1 MKRIIRVFLVLLICL
16 SVKNVY
22 AANYS
27 VKELIPLNVKTSIHT
42 DNFSYKGMH
51 CDGYGVYFTSIKN
64 LTEDNMPI
72 SISIGLFDKDKKNI
86 GTINYCNNT
95 LQSKEERE
103 FFIDVSSKYIG
114 KGKKQKDVKYI
125 AVLGDNTNCRI
136 DGSTDYIG
144 QRIDNLGVSSDG
156 KLDSKTQLFLYI
168 VIILVGA
175 FVVLIVYKLL
185 FTKSYRNVDGKE
197 VRDAY
202 DDINRE
208 LREMREEEEKNR
220 VAPPPKEPDKP
231 IEILEQEEEARNED
245 KSGTDLHNLYK

>member
-72 SISIGLFDKDKKNI
+72 SVSIGLFDKDKKNI

-114 KGKKQKDVKYI
+114 KGKKQKDIKYI
-125 AVLGDNTNCRI
+125 AVLGDNINCRI

-144 QRIDNLGVSSDG
+144 QKIDNLGVSSG
-156 KLDSKTQLFLYI
+156 GELDSKTQLFLYI

-220 VAPPPKEPDKP
+220 VAPPLKEPDKP

>member
-42 DNFSYKGMH
+42 DNFSYKGMR

-103 FFIDVSSKYIG
+103 FFIDVSSKYMG

-125 AVLGDNTNCRI
+125 AVLGDNINCRI

-144 QRIDNLGVSSDG
+144 QKIDNLGVSSG
-156 KLDSKTQLFLYI
+156 GELDSKTQLFLYI

-220 VAPPPKEPDKP
+220 VAPPLKEPDKP

>member
-95 LQSKEERE
+95 LQGKEERE

-114 KGKKQKDVKYI
+114 KGKKQKDIKYI
-125 AVLGDNTNCRI
+125 AVLGDNINCRI

-144 QRIDNLGVSSDG
+144 QRIDNLGVSSG
-156 KLDSKTQLFLYI
+156 GELDSKTQLFLYI